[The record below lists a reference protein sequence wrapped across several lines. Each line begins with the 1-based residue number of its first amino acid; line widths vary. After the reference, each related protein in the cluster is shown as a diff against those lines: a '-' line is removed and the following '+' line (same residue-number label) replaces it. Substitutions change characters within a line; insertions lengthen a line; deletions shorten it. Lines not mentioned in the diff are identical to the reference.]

1 MAKQPQYRRQTRA
14 VDGILIV
21 DKPLG
26 QSSNHCLQTVKRWLQ
41 AEKAGH
47 TGALDPLATGVL
59 PLCFGEATK
68 LSQLLL
74 DADKGYLATI
84 RLGIETTTCDADGE
98 VVSEAPIP
106 AFDEARI
113 EEVLAQFRG
122 VQMQAAPI
130 YSALKQDGVP
140 QYKLAR
146 EGRAVEA
153 KEREIVI
160 HELSL
165 QGWAATELVVR
176 VRCSKGTYIRSLA
189 RDIGAAFGCGAH
201 LSALR
206 RELAEPFTLERSHT
220 LDELKAIWEAKGPEG
235 LDALLLPMDYAVQDW
250 PPLRLEG
257 TKGLHF
263 WQGRPLRLPRGH
275 GQAPGRVRI
284 YWEERFLG
292 IGELLPDGTVRPLR
306 LVKYEPIN

>member
-1 MAKQPQYRRQTRA
+1 MANKPAQFRRVTRPI
-14 VDGILIV
+14 DGILIV

-26 QSSNHCLQTVKRWLQ
+26 QSSNQCLQTVKRWLQ

-68 LSQLLL
+68 LSQVLL
-74 DADKGYLATI
+74 DADKGYLAHV
-84 RLGIETTTCDADGE
+84 RLGIETASCDADGDI
-98 VVSEAPIP
+98 VSEREVPP
-106 AFDEARI
+106 LNEALI
-113 EEVLAQFRG
+113 ESVLSQFRG

-146 EGRAVEA
+146 EGRPVEV
-153 KEREIVI
+153 KRREIVI
-160 HELSL
+160 HSLSL
-165 QGWAATELVVR
+165 QSWSATELVIH

-189 RDIGAAFGCGAH
+189 RDIGAALDCGGH

-206 RELAEPFTLERSHT
+206 RDLAGPFTLPLSHSVDD
-220 LDELKAIWEAKGPEG
+220 LCQLWESGGPSA
-235 LDALLLPMDYAVQDW
+235 LDALLLPMDFAVQDW
-250 PPLRLEG
+250 PALQLEG
-257 TKGLHF
+257 EIGRRF
-263 WQGRPLRLPRGH
+263 WQGQSIRIQGT
-275 GQAPGRVRI
+275 QSPGSVRI
-284 YWEERFLG
+284 YRDGRFMG
-292 IGELLPDGTVRPLR
+292 IGELMPDGVVRPLR